1 MSDYFCNIYNFRN
14 LALSRQKQAPVQ
26 TLSAFN
32 NCFIIPHK
40 HSFFKRYYKIFIN
53 FFKIKSAK
61 AVRLL
66 NHRSRATH
74 LLQEVNLFCNALDL

>member
-32 NCFIIPHK
+32 DFGSGNIVCGQSDGSFYGRNFAHKPLSLLVSIIGGIPG
-40 HSFFKRYYKIFIN
+40 
-53 FFKIKSAK
+53 
-61 AVRLL
+61 VTLML
-66 NHRSRATH
+66 G
-74 LLQEVNLFCNALDL
+74 LNLFF

>member
-32 NCFIIPHK
+32 DFGSGNIVCDQSDWSFYGRNFAHKPFIA
-40 HSFFKRYYKIFIN
+40 FDIN
-53 FFKIKSAK
+53 N
-61 AVRLL
+61 RR
-66 NHRSRATH
+66 NTRS
-74 LLQEVNLFCNALDL
+74 NAYARS

>member
-32 NCFIIPHK
+32 DFGSGNIVCGQSDGSFTGVTLPISLLSLLVSIIGGIPG
-40 HSFFKRYYKIFIN
+40 
-53 FFKIKSAK
+53 
-61 AVRLL
+61 VTLML
-66 NHRSRATH
+66 G
-74 LLQEVNLFCNALDL
+74 LNLFF